1 MNFITKLFNKFRS
14 PKHSESQEISDYNL
28 QWVEV
33 EDSPWN
39 IKVLDLRPVS
49 QGLTSFSYNSQGA
62 HNALSYNLENGSSFM
77 NLPPVTNKSID
88 VDCAVPI
95 NQALEEGVLFRPDVM
110 EHKWAIF
117 YRENKIIIVRGWQ
130 REVFVVADTHQEENK
145 LVITKI
151 HGKFIFDE
159 EPEAFTKTTLLF
171 LLHGYC
177 IGDIVPISIPEDLIG
192 DTNEAAIWVFN
203 NFGNLAHYGFV
214 GMDFD
219 YKTTNY
225 LKSNSLLHLAVA
237 NEDINAIN
245 KAIDKGFNLHS
256 FGMNQSTPLQ
266 WSLSVNPKILIHL
279 IQNGAR
285 VNDAD
290 KEEGETALMRAVQL
304 NKLEHLK
311 LLLHYNARINTTN
324 KRGFTALHQAAEM
337 GHLKIVQYL
346 LNKGADHTIL
356 AQEHTALSL
365 AMMSKHR
372 KVIKLLKKAS
382 L

>member
-1 MNFITKLFNKFRS
+1 MNFLTKLFNKLRK
-14 PKHSESQEISDYNL
+14 PKHSESQGISDYNL

-88 VDCAVPI
+88 VDCSVPI
-95 NQALEEGVLFRPDVM
+95 NQSLEEGVLFRPDVM

-117 YRENKIIIVRGWQ
+117 YRENKIIVVRGWQ
-130 REVFVVADTHQEENK
+130 REVFVVADTHQEEDK

-159 EPEAFTKTTLLF
+159 EPEVFTKTTLLF

-177 IGDIVPISIPEDLIG
+177 IGDIIPVPIPEDLIG
-192 DTNEAAIWVFN
+192 DTNEAAIWVFS

-225 LKSNSLLHLAVA
+225 LKSDSLLHLAVR

-245 KAIDKGFNLHS
+245 KAIKNGFDTHS
-256 FGMNQSTPLQ
+256 FGTNQSSPLQ

-279 IQNGAR
+279 ITKGIN
-285 VNDAD
+285 VNLAD

-311 LLLHYNARINTTN
+311 LLLHYNARINATN
-324 KRGFTALHQAAEM
+324 KKGFTALHQAAEM
-337 GHLKIVQYL
+337 GHFKIVQYL

-365 AMMSKHR
+365 ATMSKH
-372 KVIKLLKKAS
+372 KKIIKLLKRAS

>member
-14 PKHSESQEISDYNL
+14 PKHSQSQGISDYNL
-28 QWVEV
+28 QWVEI

-49 QGLTSFSYNSQGA
+49 QGLTSFSYNNQGA
-62 HNALSYNLENGSSFM
+62 DNSLSYNLEDGRSFM
-77 NLPPVTNKSID
+77 NLPPVTNKFID
-88 VDCAVPI
+88 VDCSVPI
-95 NQALEEGVLFRPDVM
+95 KQPLEEGVLFRPYVM

-117 YRENKIIIVRGWQ
+117 YRENKIIVVRGWQ

-151 HGKFIFDE
+151 HGKFVFDE

-177 IGDIVPISIPEDLIG
+177 IGDIVPVPIPEDLLG
-192 DTNEAAIWVFN
+192 DTNEAAIWVFKK
-203 NFGNLAHYGFV
+203 FGNLAHYGFA
-214 GMDFD
+214 GMNFD
-219 YKTTNY
+219 YQTTNY

-237 NEDINAIN
+237 NEDINLIN
-245 KAIDKGFNLHS
+245 KAIKNGFDIHS
-256 FGMNQSTPLQ
+256 FGTNQFTPLQ

-279 IQNGAR
+279 IEKGTN
-285 VNDAD
+285 VNLAD
-290 KEEGETALMRAVQL
+290 KEEGETALMSAAQL

-311 LLLHYNARINTTN
+311 LLLHYNARINATN
-324 KRGFTALHQAAEM
+324 KKGFTALHQAAET

-356 AQEHTALSL
+356 AQEHSPLSL
-365 AMMSKHR
+365 AIMSKH
-372 KVIKLLKKAS
+372 KKIIKLLKRVS